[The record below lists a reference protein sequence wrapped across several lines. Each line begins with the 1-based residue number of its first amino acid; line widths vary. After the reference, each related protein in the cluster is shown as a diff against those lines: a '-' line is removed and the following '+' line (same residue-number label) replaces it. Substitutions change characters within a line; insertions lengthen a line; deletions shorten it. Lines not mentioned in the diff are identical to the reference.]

1 MQKQALVVY
10 NWLGVIDYISSRL
23 TQESK
28 EYMTTGELIEQ
39 RTQPVNVTVCPKVDG
54 FGEEVIV
61 VVVAVLLT
69 VSVRIC

>member
-28 EYMTTGELIEQ
+28 EYMTTAELIEQ
-39 RTQPVNVTVCPKVDG
+39 RTQPMRSRMGLIGQRYLGMRSRTS
-54 FGEEVIV
+54 EEIPS
-61 VVVAVLLT
+61 VLQ
-69 VSVRIC
+69 S